1 VKRDF
6 AVGLNYPT
14 AVRAPMSYR
23 IKKGEP
29 LAIAFGRIAAEEID
43 EAMSQLDHR
52 DHGTGIHNSRKALKR
67 LRALLRSL
75 RVAFPNRFSAENR
88 HIAEAG
94 RKISPLRDIHVQL
107 RTLRQLNSRGKGGQR
122 TQRIL
127 LQRQSQYWRKTPAL
141 RKSVKEMLRASSQNI
156 ATWPLNKAK
165 PRDMAKSLGHI
176 YKQGRRAF
184 KSACA
189 KGSVE
194 CLHEWRK
201 KAKLLGYGL
210 QLIEDIGHRKV
221 SKMVKRVEELSEA
234 LGDDRDLFLV
244 GKAIGSDKL
253 SRQAED
259 YKALTRRIRNR
270 RKKLQKKAFKIGRV
284 IYADKPGNFRNDLDR
299 CVCELDKA
307 E

>member
-1 VKRDF
+1 
-6 AVGLNYPT
+6 
-14 AVRAPMSYR
+14 MSYR
-23 IKKGEP
+23 IKKGEL

-67 LRALLRSL
+67 LRALLRSV
-75 RVAFPNRFSAENR
+75 RVAFPERFSAENR

-107 RTLRQLNSRGKGGQR
+107 RMLRELDSRGKGGQR

-127 LQRQSQYWRKTPAL
+127 LQRQSKYWRKTPAL
-141 RKSVKEMLRASSQNI
+141 RKSVKKMLRASSQNI
-156 ATWPLNKAK
+156 ATWPLNEAK
-165 PRDMAKSLGHI
+165 PQDLAKSLERI

-210 QLIEDIGHRKV
+210 Q
-221 SKMVKRVEELSEA
+221 
-234 LGDDRDLFLV
+234 
-244 GKAIGSDKL
+244 
-253 SRQAED
+253 
-259 YKALTRRIRNR
+259 
-270 RKKLQKKAFKIGRV
+270 
-284 IYADKPGNFRNDLDR
+284 
-299 CVCELDKA
+299 
-307 E
+307 